1 MQLSTSWAFTKAR
14 VPTEILNGYPGR
26 LKFPL
31 HIKPYLGQTK
41 VVCVYQI
48 FLLLQHQKILVT
60 ALKNATCLIPL
71 SRVDLRAIIQVPG
84 LKGDD
89 TLQKSM
95 DSFLSAFPCHPFG
108 SD

>member
-1 MQLSTSWAFTKAR
+1 MQLSTSWAFTKAQ
-14 VPTEILNGYPGR
+14 VLAEILNGYPGR

-41 VVCVYQI
+41 VVHVYQI

-60 ALKNATCLIPL
+60 ALKNDTCLILL
-71 SRVDLRAIIQVPG
+71 SRIDLHAITQVLG
-84 LKGDD
+84 LKGDH

-95 DSFLSAFPCHPFG
+95 DTFLSAFPCHPFG
-108 SD
+108 ID